1 MHVSPPLSYEAYA
14 RARTT
19 QYDSLVCMDAL
30 DNNIGEGGAVALVEG
45 LKGMPQLE
53 KLDLAGEFSMYGIAR
68 SLVYDG
74 WIQGN
79 VVLLREV

>member
-1 MHVSPPLSYEAYA
+1 MKAYP

-30 DNNIGEGGAVALVEG
+30 DNHIGEGGAVALVEG
-45 LKGMPQLE
+45 LKGLPHLKE
-53 KLDLAGEFSMYGIAR
+53 LNLGCEFSMYGIPR
-68 SLVYDG
+68 SLVYGG